1 MKLTKFLLTSSILA
15 TALCFTAC
23 DDDDNNAAA
32 NPMPA
37 PAASEMNDDQSNTT
51 PPPAEPEMTIAEFAV
66 SNENYSSLVAALT
79 RAGLV
84 EAVSNTDANLTVF
97 APDNAAFD
105 RFLNGTALEDVPVET
120 LRQVLL
126 NHVIGT
132 ELKAADVI
140 GSAPGYTKNL
150 AEGPADLAGNTTNLS
165 TFYSVADDTVTING
179 TVEVV
184 AADAFDASNGIIHAV
199 ADVIALP
206 KISTFA
212 VADDRV
218 STLESALISQDL
230 VGTVDGLGTATVF
243 APTDTA
249 FGKLEAVPTGEDLT
263 NVLTYHVIADVNVVS
278 TDVPALVGN
287 ETPATVQGQKLTVD
301 SNASIKGNT
310 NMESS
315 VFVLNDIQ
323 ATNGVIHVIDSVL
336 LPNNE
341 M

>member
-15 TALCFTAC
+15 SALCFTAC
-23 DDDDNNAAA
+23 DDDDN
-32 NPMPA
+32 
-37 PAASEMNDDQSNTT
+37 NTT
-51 PPPAEPEMTIAEFAV
+51 PPPAEPEMTIAEFAL

-105 RFLNGTALEDVPVET
+105 RFLASLGEGTTLEDVPVET
-120 LRQVLL
+120 LQQVLL

-132 ELKAADVI
+132 ELKAADVLS
-140 GSAPGYTKNL
+140 SAPGYVKNL
-150 AEGPADLAGNTTNLS
+150 ASGPADLAGNTTNLS
-165 TFYSVADDTVTING
+165 TFYSVADGKVTVNG
-179 TVEVV
+179 TVDVV
-184 AADAFDASNGIIHAV
+184 APDAFDASNGIIHAV
-199 ADVIALP
+199 NDVIGLP

-212 VADDRV
+212 VADERV
-218 STLESALISQDL
+218 STLASVLSSQNL
-230 VGTVDGLGTATVF
+230 VATVDGLGTATVF
-243 APTDTA
+243 APIDAA
-249 FGKLEAVPTGEDLT
+249 FGELEAVPTGEALT
-263 NVLTYHVIADVNVVS
+263 SVLTYHVIAGVNVVS

-287 ETPATVQGQKLTVD
+287 ETPATVQGQTLTVD
-301 SNASIKGNT
+301 SNASIKGNA

-336 LPNNE
+336 LPSN
-341 M
+341 